1 MPGIA
6 KPNYIENLL
15 LRIRLKE
22 KTIIIITTA
31 EKIFS
36 SAQTIGCINCEPAVF
51 SSRKIWE
58 QNNEKG
64 WMQVIFF
71 FFLKKGKRKLEMLSN

>member
-1 MPGIA
+1 MPGIE

-22 KTIIIITTA
+22 KTIATTTA

-36 SAQTIGCINCEPAVF
+36 SAQTIGCINRESVVF
-51 SSRKIWE
+51 PSGKI
-58 QNNEKG
+58 
-64 WMQVIFF
+64 
-71 FFLKKGKRKLEMLSN
+71 